1 MFPTY
6 LLNKIYVPQS
16 LKNTDS
22 GFTFLLK
29 NVIDSG
35 TLGGVKSMM
44 VDGEPISLDAAVIDT
59 GTGTRRLSEISPRS
73 SVYLRVNAA
82 FSISVAGEPLSPGKH
97 RIILNLYTMEAGTLG
112 LTIEDEV
119 E

>member
-6 LLNKIYVPQS
+6 LLNKIYVPKS

-22 GFTFLLK
+22 GFAFTLK

-35 TLGGVKSMM
+35 TLGGVKSMI
-44 VDGEPISLDAAVIDT
+44 VDGEMVALDAAIIET
-59 GTGTRRLSEISPRS
+59 SAGTRRLSEISPRS
-73 SVYLRVNAA
+73 SVTLRVNAE
-82 FSISVAGEPLSPGKH
+82 FSIYVTGQPLDPGSHK
-97 RIILNLYTMEAGTLG
+97 IILNLYTMEAGTLG
-112 LTIEDEV
+112 LTIEDVV